1 MRASI
6 LLAVCA
12 GVGLGVACG
21 GGTPAPS
28 TPAPSTPA
36 AATDSVASTDSASAT
51 PTASAA
57 PAASSAAPE
66 ADKVVGPP
74 EVKWAD
80 MDTKQRGKFMAAV
93 VMPKMKELFAEFDP
107 KAFGTFTCGTCHGKD
122 AKERAFKM
130 PNPALF
136 VLPSAPAEFGKLMK
150 DKPNWVKFMGE
161 KVKPEMAKLLGKEP
175 FDMKNPKP
183 GQFGC
188 AECHTMKAK

>member
-1 MRASI
+1 MRALL
-6 LLAVCA
+6 LLAASA
-12 GVGLGVACG
+12 GVGLGLACG
-21 GGTPAPS
+21 GGTTTTPPPTAPV
-28 TPAPSTPA
+28 
-36 AATDSVASTDSASAT
+36 ATVD
-51 PTASAA
+51 TASAA
-57 PAASSAAPE
+57 PVASSATPVASSAPPE

-74 EVKWAD
+74 DVKWAD

-161 KVKPEMAKLLGKEP
+161 KVKPEMAKLLGMEQ

-183 GQFGC
+183 GTFGC